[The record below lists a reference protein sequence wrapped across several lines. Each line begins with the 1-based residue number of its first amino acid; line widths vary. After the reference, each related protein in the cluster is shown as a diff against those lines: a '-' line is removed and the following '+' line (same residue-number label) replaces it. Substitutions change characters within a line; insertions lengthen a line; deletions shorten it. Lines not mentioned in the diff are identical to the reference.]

1 MSCPGPEGRKGWA
14 GGPCV
19 LLREAFFVCVCG
31 KMLLLVLI
39 TGMAKLASLLQGKE
53 APLVRD
59 KSPDYRG
66 SLGRAGLYQPSC
78 LAGM

>member
-1 MSCPGPEGRKGWA
+1 M
-14 GGPCV
+14 
-19 LLREAFFVCVCG
+19 CVCG

-59 KSPDYRG
+59 KSPDYGG